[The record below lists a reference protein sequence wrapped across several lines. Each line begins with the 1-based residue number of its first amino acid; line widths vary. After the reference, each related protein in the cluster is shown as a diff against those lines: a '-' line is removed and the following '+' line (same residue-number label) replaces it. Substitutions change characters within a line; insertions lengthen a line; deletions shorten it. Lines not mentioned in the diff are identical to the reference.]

1 MFSETILLHRKLKI
15 DGIDAAIMES
25 LDKRLFS
32 LAALCDSVGQ
42 PNKPQMM
49 AARLKRHEKHGW
61 VITTAHPTSKRDKVR
76 KLTVKGRRM
85 LNRIRAHAVT
95 VTCGGDEE

>member
-1 MFSETILLHRKLKI
+1 MYSEILLLHRSLKI
-15 DGIDAAIMES
+15 DTIDAAIMES
-25 LDKRLFS
+25 LDKKLFS
-32 LAALCDSVGQ
+32 LTALCDSVGQ

-61 VITTAHPTSKRDKVR
+61 VKTTAHPTSKRDKVR